1 MTGHCARRLV
11 TDKGAVTGVTAWTPA
26 APWPLDIGAGVL
38 TTEAAPGLA
47 TAHSLPV
54 PVRTY
59 ELVPPAAAGRVLTG
73 LADLEDGE
81 LLGIVRSLP
90 RASDR
95 RGAACEL
102 LVSRYRHLV
111 WSCVRRYRHS
121 PEPAEDLIQVGY
133 VGLLK
138 AINNFDPAFGG
149 SLAAYAQPCITG
161 EIKRHFRDKRFL
173 VHVKRSVQE
182 LIIQTREATT
192 QLTQDLGRVPT
203 ESDLARYL
211 GVSGA
216 DLREA
221 QRAELALRPSSLD
234 APVAGRPGTASL
246 ADFLG
251 EEDPAMDH
259 VLGIR
264 SVAAHWCE
272 LPRREQQ
279 ILTLRFYG
287 DMTQIQIGH
296 QLGISQM
303 HVSRLLAHALGYLR
317 LRLLGLPEHSA
328 AAQLRQLPRQAV
340 AGSLDFPVRS
350 HQSVRLA
357 ASPASLS

>member
-11 TDKGAVTGVTAWTPA
+11 TDKGAVTGVTAWIVAGQAEDLTARCPAGEHSTPPQLA
-26 APWPLDIGAGVL
+26 HPPPPGRLPAWSLDSGAGVVP
-38 TTEAAPGLA
+38 TEAGQALPGLA
-47 TAHSLPV
+47 
-54 PVRTY
+54 
-59 ELVPPAAAGRVLTG
+59 G
-73 LADLEDGE
+73 LGDGE
-81 LLGIVRSLP
+81 LLGILRSLA
-90 RASDR
+90 RTSER
-95 RGAACEL
+95 RGEACEL
-102 LVSRYRHLV
+102 LVSRHRQLV
-111 WSCVRRYRHS
+111 LSCVRRYRGS
-121 PEPAEDLIQVGY
+121 PEPTEDLIQVGY

-138 AINNFDPAFGG
+138 AINNFDPAFGA
-149 SLAAYAQPCITG
+149 SLAAYAEPCITG

-173 VHVKRSVQE
+173 VHVNRSVQE
-182 LIIQTREATT
+182 LILQARDATT
-192 QLTQDLGRVPT
+192 QLTQDLGHVPT
-203 ESDLARYL
+203 ESDLARLL

-251 EEDPAMDH
+251 QEDPAMEH
-259 VLGIR
+259 TLGIH
-264 SVAAHWCE
+264 SVAAHWGE

-287 DMTQIQIGH
+287 DMTQAQIGH

-328 AAQLRQLPRQAV
+328 PQVRPLPRQAAARPS
-340 AGSLDFPVRS
+340 AGALT
-350 HQSVRLA
+350 
-357 ASPASLS
+357 

>member
-1 MTGHCARRLV
+1 V
-11 TDKGAVTGVTAWTPA
+11 Q
-26 APWPLDIGAGVL
+26 
-38 TTEAAPGLA
+38 
-47 TAHSLPV
+47 
-54 PVRTY
+54 
-59 ELVPPAAAGRVLTG
+59 VPPAPAGQVLKG
-73 LADLEDGE
+73 LAGLEDRE

-90 RASDR
+90 RASER

-102 LVSRYRHLV
+102 LVSRHRHLV
-111 WSCVRRYRHS
+111 WSSVQRYGRG
-121 PEPAEDLIQVGY
+121 PEPTEDLMQVGY
-133 VGLLK
+133 IGLLK

-182 LIIQTREATT
+182 LILQAREATT
-192 QLTQDLGRVPT
+192 QLTQELGRVPT
-203 ESDLARYL
+203 ESDLARHL

-216 DLREA
+216 ELREA

-251 EEDPAMDH
+251 EEDPAMEH
-259 VLGIR
+259 ALGIH
-264 SVAAHWCE
+264 SVAVHWGE

-287 DMTQIQIGH
+287 DMTQAQIGH

-303 HVSRLLAHALGYLR
+303 HVSRLLTHALGYLR
-317 LRLLGLPEHSA
+317 LRLLGLPAHSA
-328 AAQLRQLPRQAV
+328 AAQLRPLPRQAA
-340 AGSLDFPVRS
+340 AGSRDSGRI
-350 HQSVRLA
+350 LA
-357 ASPASLS
+357 

>member
-1 MTGHCARRLV
+1 MTGHCARSLV
-11 TDKGAVTGVTAWTPA
+11 TDKGVITGVTAWVVPGPA
-26 APWPLDIGAGVL
+26 AGLTASARSPGGERSTLPSPASPAAAEQAARLVTGQRAGVV
-38 TTEAAPGLA
+38 TTEAGPALPGLA
-47 TAHSLPV
+47 
-54 PVRTY
+54 
-59 ELVPPAAAGRVLTG
+59 G
-73 LADLEDGE
+73 LEDGE
-81 LLGIVRSLP
+81 LLGILRSLP
-90 RASDR
+90 RASER

-102 LVSRYRHLV
+102 LVSHHRQLVLWCVQRYRG
-111 WSCVRRYRHS
+111 S
-121 PEPAEDLIQVGY
+121 PEPVEDLIQVGY

-182 LIIQTREATT
+182 LILEARKATT

-203 ESDLARYL
+203 ESDLARHL

-234 APVAGRPGTASL
+234 APVAARPGAASM

-251 EEDPAMDH
+251 EEDPAMEH
-259 VLGIR
+259 MLGIH
-264 SVAAHWCE
+264 SVAVHWGE
-272 LPRREQQ
+272 LPGREQQ

-287 DMTQIQIGH
+287 DMTQAQIGH

-303 HVSRLLAHALGYLR
+303 HVSRLLAHSLGYLR

-328 AAQLRQLPRQAV
+328 AAQLRPLPRRAAARPS
-340 AGSLDFPVRS
+340 AGALT
-350 HQSVRLA
+350 
-357 ASPASLS
+357 

>member
-11 TDKGAVTGVTAWTPA
+11 TDKGAVTGVTAWIVAGPA
-26 APWPLDIGAGVL
+26 EDLTARCPAGEHSTLASTGSPPPSRLPASSLDSGAGVV
-38 TTEAAPGLA
+38 TTEARQALPGLA
-47 TAHSLPV
+47 
-54 PVRTY
+54 
-59 ELVPPAAAGRVLTG
+59 G
-73 LADLEDGE
+73 LEDGE
-81 LLGIVRSLP
+81 LLGILRSLA
-90 RASDR
+90 RTSER
-95 RGAACEL
+95 RGEACEL
-102 LVSRYRHLV
+102 LVSRHRQLV
-111 WSCVRRYRHS
+111 LSCVRRYRGS

-138 AINNFDPAFGG
+138 AINNFDPAFGT
-149 SLAAYAQPCITG
+149 SLAAYAEPCITG
-161 EIKRHFRDKRFL
+161 EIKRHFRDKRSL

-182 LIIQTREATT
+182 LILQARGATA

-203 ESDLARYL
+203 ESDLARHL

-251 EEDPAMDH
+251 QEDPAMEH
-259 VLGIR
+259 ALGIH
-264 SVAAHWCE
+264 SVAAHWGE

-279 ILTLRFYG
+279 ILMLRFYG
-287 DMTQIQIGH
+287 DMTQAQIGH

-303 HVSRLLAHALGYLR
+303 HVSRLLAHALGHLR

-328 AAQLRQLPRQAV
+328 AQVRPLPPQAAARLS
-340 AGSLDFPVRS
+340 AGALT
-350 HQSVRLA
+350 
-357 ASPASLS
+357 